1 MPRPTLLGVTAG
13 GLMVALLTGGAIWGL
28 RGSHVVE
35 TPVATAAVSRAG
47 VSELR
52 QEAIRLYADGQFPLA
67 CDHFHRAA
75 DGDPTST
82 ALRQDLARCFEGWG
96 WQTLRGGR
104 PHEATLLFRIGL
116 RSIPDDPGLLRGLG
130 VASIHEGRVQ
140 EAVGPLERLAERGD
154 ADAEVQVLLARLYH
168 QRDEPES
175 AVRHLRAVLQR
186 TPEHPA
192 ARELL
197 DKVER
202 EHHVEGHFDRLATAH
217 FVIKGRRGQH
227 IIARRALLTSLDAA
241 WERVGAELGYRPA
254 ERLTVVLYADEEFR
268 AVAGLHSWV
277 SGLFDGKIRLP
288 LSGTPPASTLE
299 RLVTHEYAHAA
310 IHELSR
316 GRAPRWLHEGLAQF
330 LEGASADPTL
340 RVPGHLTLVGLEALV
355 SDADPV
361 RARAGY
367 RIALWVTED
376 LARRGGLS
384 GLRALLDRLGAGDSV
399 AAAMVRVYG
408 LRAAE
413 LESQWRNLLGS

>member
-1 MPRPTLLGVTAG
+1 MPRPTLLGVTAV
-13 GLMVALLTGGAIWGL
+13 GLMATLLAGGAIWGL
-28 RGSHVVE
+28 RAPRLVE
-35 TPVATAAVSRAG
+35 TPVAPAAVARAG
-47 VSELR
+47 ASVLR
-52 QEAIRLYADGQFPLA
+52 EEAVRLYADGQFPLA
-67 CDHFHRAA
+67 CDRFHRAA
-75 DGDPTST
+75 DADPISV
-82 ALRQDLARCFEGWG
+82 ALRQDVARCFEGWG

-104 PHEATLLFRIGL
+104 PHEATLLFRFGL
-116 RSIPDDPGLLRGLG
+116 RAIPDDPGLLRGLG
-130 VASIHEGRVQ
+130 VASIHEGRAQ
-140 EAVGPLERLAERGD
+140 EAVGPLERVAGRGD
-154 ADAEVQVLLARLYH
+154 ADAEVQLLLARLYH

-186 TPEHPA
+186 TPEHLV

-202 EHHVEGHFDRLATAH
+202 ERHVEGHFDRLTTAH
-217 FVIKGRRGQH
+217 FVVKGRRGQNT
-227 IIARRALLTSLDAA
+227 AAQRAMLAALDAA

-254 ERLTVVLYADEEFR
+254 ERLTVVLYDDDEFR
-268 AVAGLHSWV
+268 AVTGVHGWV

-288 LSGTPPASTLE
+288 LPGATPASTLK

-316 GRAPRWLHEGLAQF
+316 GRAPRWLHEGLAQL
-330 LEGASADPTL
+330 LEGASADPSL
-340 RVPGHLTLVGLEALV
+340 RVPGHLTLMGLEALV

-367 RIALWVTED
+367 QVALWVTED
-376 LARRGGLS
+376 LARRGGMP

-399 AAAMVRVYG
+399 AAAVTRVYG
-408 LRAAE
+408 PRAAE